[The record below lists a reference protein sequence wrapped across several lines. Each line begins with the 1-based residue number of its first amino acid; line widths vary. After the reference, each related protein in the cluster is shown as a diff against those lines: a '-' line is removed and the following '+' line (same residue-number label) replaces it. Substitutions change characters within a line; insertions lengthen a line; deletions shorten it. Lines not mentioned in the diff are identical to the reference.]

1 MANVGFFWKGE
12 LDLNVKFSHKE
23 GVIFLWGKTMDTSD
37 FNAQDRQHLNTY
49 SGFMTFSKIGIIAT
63 VVTLVLMAIFLL

>member
-1 MANVGFFWKGE
+1 
-12 LDLNVKFSHKE
+12 
-23 GVIFLWGKTMDTSD
+23 MDTSD